1 MSTVAT
7 SVLPFC
13 SRLQYSKSCD
23 TRPQSTVT
31 VWLIVFYVAFSSL
44 FASCAFSSPLLPF
57 LLRQALKHTMEKASG
72 LHHL

>member
-1 MSTVAT
+1 MSMVAT

-23 TRPQSTVT
+23 TRPHSTVT
-31 VWLIVFYVAFSSL
+31 VSHIVFYVAFSSL
-44 FASCAFSSPLLPF
+44 FASCASLLPF
-57 LLRQALKHTMEKASG
+57 LLRQALKHTMEKASS